1 MMFIGHLASLL
12 LVSAVFSANIELSP
26 WKPKHEMK
34 LSKVATGK
42 LGIWALDSQDK
53 IFFRKGEVWEEYPG
67 RLSDISVGGNEI
79 WGVNSASQIWKRTAS
94 TSWVRIPGGLKQ
106 VSVSDKDH
114 VWGVNSGDHIYR
126 RTGDAWQQVSG
137 RLKVVSVGQS
147 GVWGVNSNDDIF
159 YRTGTYGDPD
169 TQGTGWQHIGG
180 KLKWISSGL
189 DIVFGVNSNDHIY
202 YRAGISPST
211 PAGTNWVGVP
221 GKLSQVDTHGDVVVG
236 ANSAQDSFSLTITQT
251 PGKQQMGSWS
261 HMNSAPRFTRVSTG
275 EAGVWAVNSNHHIHY
290 RSGEG
295 WIKYPGGLVDISVG
309 GSEIWGVNS
318 AHLIYR
324 KIGSGNWANI
334 NGKLKQISVSKND
347 HVWGVNSGDYIYR
360 RTGNSWQQV
369 SGRLKV
375 VSVGQSGV
383 WGVNSNDDIF
393 YRTGT
398 YGDPDTQGTGWEHIP
413 GKLKWISAGQHVVFG
428 VNSNDDIFYRE
439 GMSRSTPTGS
449 RWVKVGGKLAQIDT
463 VDNNVWGVNTAGDA
477 FSLDITRSSVKK
489 ELPSWPEDFKWSF
502 AGVPAGYSCTRILEL
517 AEPAAHTWG
526 DNYFCWK
533 NDKADPG
540 LRWSMAGPIAGQRCT
555 RILETAD
562 PHTWGDNYLCVPPD
576 SPYHF
581 QWSSAGPVGGKE
593 CIQWLEPADPHTWS
607 DNFLCNNRYKDSTEK
622 ELSLSN
628 WSRKNAPAL
637 SLKSV
642 ASGKAGI
649 LAVSGDDKIFVRN
662 GEGWQEYPGTLM
674 DISVGGNDI
683 WGVNRQFQ
691 IWKRTTSTSWVRIP
705 GGLKQVSVSDK
716 DHVWG
721 VNSGDNIYRRT
732 GDSWQQVSG
741 RLKVVSVG
749 QSGVW
754 GVNSNDDIFY
764 RTGTYGD
771 PDTQGT
777 GWEHIGGKLKWI
789 SSGHNIVVGV
799 NSNDDI
805 FFRHGISPQAPAGTG
820 WTKIGGKLSQVDTYG
835 QTVVGSNSGLNV
847 YLLTFTE
854 TAKAAQLS
862 AWRDEN
868 DRLSRIAHGKAG
880 TWALD
885 NTDKIYFSTEE
896 RWQEYPGRL
905 SDISVGGNE
914 IWGVNRASQIWKRTA
929 STSWV
934 RIPGGLKQVS
944 VSDKDHVW
952 GVNSGDYIYRR
963 TGDSWQ
969 QVSGRLKVVSVGQS
983 GVWGVNSNDDIFYR
997 TGTYGDPDTQGTAWN
1012 HIAGKLKWI
1021 SSGKS
1026 IVFGVNSVDDIFY
1039 RAGISESVPIGTH
1052 WVQVPGKLSQIDTY
1066 EDFVWGVNSAQKAFF
1081 LTLDHCEDDVSW
1093 ISVGQT
1099 TEQSST
1105 GWSGDSARAVD
1116 GNIDGQYSHNSCS
1129 CTAADKG
1136 NWWRVNFKS
1145 NFAISHVIIHNRQDC
1160 CEDRING
1167 AMVYAGDV
1175 YCGTVKYTAGQT
1187 NFKVECE
1194 GLVAD
1199 HVLIRQPYTYLT
1211 LCEVQ
1216 VFGKESTDEPMRNIG
1231 QNKPATQSSVG
1242 WGGEANRATDN
1253 RVDGRWGEKTCT
1265 HTLNTNILE
1274 WWTLDL
1280 KREHFVDRVVLYNRQ
1295 DCCSERLNGA
1305 KVYVDE
1311 ELCGA
1316 ITVASGVL
1324 VYPVSCKKRGN
1335 FVKVRT
1341 PRQYLTLC
1349 EVEVIGYEDD
1359 DLENIAANGRATQDS
1374 TGWNGKADRAID
1386 GNEAGDY
1393 WQGSCSHNGDLE
1405 DGWWNLDIESAKVID
1420 HVEIHNR
1427 EDCCQERL
1435 NGVKVYVDDNLCGT
1449 VNYEQGLGV
1458 YKIYCDTEGIAGRN
1472 VRILAAPRQ
1481 YLTLCEVKVMSDPK
1495 KDADDFLVNLA
1506 LKKPTRQSS
1515 TGWEGLSA
1523 RAVDGNIDSH
1533 YWGLSCTHT
1542 AGAGWWSVDLLNFY
1556 HIKKIVLYNRAD
1568 CCAER
1573 LHGAKVY
1580 AGDRLCGVVEIQA
1593 RQNEY
1598 TIECD
1603 TIASQ
1608 VKVVNSVTHLTL
1620 CEVRVIGLPDPID
1633 EGEDKVVDGDTSEE
1647 GDDKKSIVRCPAGYT
1662 IKSCTII
1669 VGNVPDRTDGLLVN
1683 HDGSGTCTGFNSYKG
1698 NGVKARGVCTLAVDE
1713 TNPCNGPRIPVQT
1726 YARHS
1731 ATAPMSRCQGGY
1743 EMIGCLYHSWWSPGI
1758 SDAAKKKV
1766 SHSGQVSF
1774 SENTCALPDCG
1785 VKHCTTTGICQLT
1798 DLEQYVAS
1806 NCPDCKGYHCGDQ
1819 EECVMEDGKPICK
1832 AVQTGCDNNK
1842 KCGTY
1847 GECEPVGSNDYTC
1860 ICQEGYQL
1868 HTDRSKNVKTCVVKN
1883 TVWTIVVGETISA
1896 AEATSTAE
1904 CPQGLKIMR
1913 CMTYGVPTA
1922 SDGVVIEN
1930 SGSSCVARRS
1940 RKSAHSIQAIAY
1952 CGPLTIAKDPC
1963 SEVVIGNY
1971 EYRYQSDQNPSL
1983 ECPKGYVPNSCN
1995 IYSPWMESA
2004 TSQARSKIDSIGSIK
2019 LDGGICS
2026 VADCTNEPGS
2036 WCRLAIICQKLTG
2049 DEYIKRA
2056 CPTCEEMRCDDD
2068 EECTIGQNGLPQCSQ
2083 IIPGACEE
2091 LPTRCGEG
2099 QCIEVNETDF
2109 KCVCNNGYHFD
2120 GTTCIDVDE
2129 CVGLPCG
2136 NGECINMPGSYRCEC
2151 LAGYELIDGRCADI
2165 DECETAT
2172 PCNPELY
2179 VCSNIEGGYTCNC
2192 HEAFIEDEEGN
2203 CHCDSGFIPKNKQ
2216 CIDVNECTTE
2226 NACAVTEDCENT
2238 PGGYRCLCKSGF
2250 VKDAET
2256 GTCISEELWSDCN
2269 IEPKPSH
2276 VKAVKGSSFTIW
2288 LSGINRAIFR
2298 KHGTIKWLKDG
2309 TNYDPATDGKDIMV
2323 RGFEINAFKPE
2334 DAGVYDAHV
2343 TLESKE
2349 RKEKCNA
2356 TVVVE
2361 MIEGSAT
2368 VRIANRKELSK
2379 DKESGQSFW
2388 IKCDLKLINIE
2399 LPDQSDPNN
2408 VEWYKMTPGK
2418 DPEKLSEETHGEKFE
2433 FNKRK
2438 GTYRLRFT
2446 DPSAS
2451 DSGTYRCKFNDYGI
2465 ETSTDVTLKIF

>member
-180 KLKWISSGL
+180 KLSWISSGRN
-189 DIVFGVNSNDHIY
+189 IVFGVNS
-202 YRAGISPST
+202 
-211 PAGTNWVGVP
+211 
-221 GKLSQVDTHGDVVVG
+221 
-236 ANSAQDSFSLTITQT
+236 
-251 PGKQQMGSWS
+251 
-261 HMNSAPRFTRVSTG
+261 
-275 EAGVWAVNSNHHIHY
+275 
-290 RSGEG
+290 
-295 WIKYPGGLVDISVG
+295 GGL
-309 GSEIWGVNS
+309 
-318 AHLIYR
+318 
-324 KIGSGNWANI
+324 
-334 NGKLKQISVSKND
+334 
-347 HVWGVNSGDYIYR
+347 
-360 RTGNSWQQV
+360 
-369 SGRLKV
+369 
-375 VSVGQSGV
+375 
-383 WGVNSNDDIF
+383 
-393 YRTGT
+393 
-398 YGDPDTQGTGWEHIP
+398 
-413 GKLKWISAGQHVVFG
+413 
-428 VNSNDDIFYRE
+428 IFYRE
-439 GMSRSTPTGS
+439 GISEQTPAGTG
-449 RWVKVGGKLAQIDT
+449 WVRVPGALTQVDTYQSEVWGANSVADIFRLDISCSGPPTLSSWKLHITGLNRLAAGKLGL
-463 VDNNVWGVNTAGDA
+463 WGVDKQNRI
-477 FSLDITRSSVKK
+477 FKK
-489 ELPSWPEDFKWSF
+489 EGESW
-502 AGVPAGYSCTRILEL
+502 RIDEGIEL
-517 AEPAAHTWG
+517 T
-526 DNYFCWK
+526 D
-533 NDKADPG
+533 
-540 LRWSMAGPIAGQRCT
+540 
-555 RILETAD
+555 
-562 PHTWGDNYLCVPPD
+562 V
-576 SPYHF
+576 
-581 QWSSAGPVGGKE
+581 
-593 CIQWLEPADPHTWS
+593 
-607 DNFLCNNRYKDSTEK
+607 
-622 ELSLSN
+622 
-628 WSRKNAPAL
+628 
-637 SLKSV
+637 
-642 ASGKAGI
+642 
-649 LAVSGDDKIFVRN
+649 
-662 GEGWQEYPGTLM
+662 
-674 DISVGGNDI
+674 SVGGSQM
-683 WGVNRQFQ
+683 WGIGTGQQ
-691 IWKRTTSTSWVRIP
+691 IYQRGAGASEWTKIN
-705 GGLKQVSVSDK
+705 GGLSQISVSDK

-721 VNSGDNIYRRT
+721 VNSGDYIYRRT